1 MCAYVRMCACVC
13 VCVCACLSVCC
24 VCVCWRVETKK
35 KNCEELPYLTRE
47 EGTTSP
53 ISIMHLHVNLL
64 MRHMVAGITVL

>member
-1 MCAYVRMCACVC
+1 MCVC
-13 VCVCACLSVCC
+13 VGGLKQ
-24 VCVCWRVETKK
+24 KK
-35 KNCEELPYLTRE
+35 INCEELPYLTRE